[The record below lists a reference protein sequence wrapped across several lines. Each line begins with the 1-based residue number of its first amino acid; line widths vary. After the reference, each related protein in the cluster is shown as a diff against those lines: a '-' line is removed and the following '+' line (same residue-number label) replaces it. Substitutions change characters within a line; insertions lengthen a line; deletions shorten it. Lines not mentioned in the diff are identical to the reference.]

1 MAKKKND
8 NEIIASY
15 ATAPPQKS
23 PVDIKNEAAVV
34 AEFRRLKKKIN
45 KLYNELQL
53 SRHSVNVFK
62 TLFFEAPEFEEVR
75 NLVLSFADEYAVIKN
90 EIEDAKRFKKFERD
104 DAKKRTKEVIDKFT
118 TVSGDIETARRIFS
132 DCFDSQKH
140 KLEEYTYCSV
150 EEDLITKL
158 KLSPEAAAIIKDF
171 DEYEKKNNRKH
182 TRSEYRHKFPNDWN
196 IEDAG
201 GNEDYDETDG
211 QCAETLPD
219 NRTMPITLIIKE
231 ARLECE
237 KITLKFHEKH
247 LAEVK
252 ITLENTLPKKQ
263 AKRYYQYHYENMRV
277 VDISNA
283 EGGTRAASISESLEA
298 ASKNIMIFNIKL
310 SPSKELYD
318 NFWSE
323 INPWKD
329 KIMFY
334 NGGLR

>member
-1 MAKKKND
+1 MDNSTKN
-8 NEIIASY
+8 NNITESGE
-15 ATAPPQKS
+15 PSPLKRP
-23 PVDIKNEAAVV
+23 PVDIKDEAAVI

-53 SRHSVNVFK
+53 SRHSVKVFK
-62 TLFFEAPEFEEVR
+62 QLFFEAPEFEEVR

-104 DAKKRTKEVIDKFT
+104 DSKKRTKEVIDKFAA
-118 TVSGDIETARRIFS
+118 VGGDIETARRIFS

-140 KLEEYTYCSV
+140 KLEEYTYGSV
-150 EEDLITKL
+150 EEELITKL
-158 KLSPEAAAIIKDF
+158 KLSPEAAAIIKNF

-182 TRSEYRHKFPNDWN
+182 TRSEYRHKFPHDWN
-196 IEDAG
+196 SEDASV
-201 GNEDYDETDG
+201 NEDYDETDG

-219 NRTMPITLIIKE
+219 NRTLPIPLIIKE

-252 ITLENTLPKKQ
+252 ITLESTLPKKQ

-277 VDISNA
+277 VDISNL

-310 SPSKELYD
+310 SPLKELYD
-318 NFWSE
+318 DFWSE

>member
-1 MAKKKND
+1 M
-8 NEIIASY
+8 
-15 ATAPPQKS
+15 
-23 PVDIKNEAAVV
+23 
-34 AEFRRLKKKIN
+34 
-45 KLYNELQL
+45 
-53 SRHSVNVFK
+53 
-62 TLFFEAPEFEEVR
+62 
-75 NLVLSFADEYAVIKN
+75 LSFADEYAVIKN

-104 DAKKRTKEVIDKFT
+104 DAKKRTKEFIDKFAA
-118 TVSGDIETARRIFS
+118 VGGDIETARLIFS
-132 DCFDSQKH
+132 DCFDPQKH
-140 KLEEYTYCSV
+140 KLEEYTYGSV
-150 EEDLITKL
+150 EEELITKL
-158 KLSPEAAAIIKDF
+158 KLSPKAAAIIKDF

-211 QCAETLPD
+211 QCATLPD
-219 NRTMPITLIIKE
+219 SRTMPIPLIIKE

-283 EGGTRAASISESLEA
+283 EGGTSAASISESLEA
-298 ASKNIMIFNIKL
+298 ARKNMMIFNIKL

-318 NFWSE
+318 DFWSE